1 MHAWVKIMSAI
12 LISHHC
18 WDLESVPYIRFIIPE
33 IEYVWL
39 IFFSL
44 LLHVLMSTKSSMWVP
59 HFRTHQS
66 PPPIGLPLSDNI
78 PYPLPPPALVLP
90 RNSLLTCMAGWRA
103 LHEEWG
109 DLHMTVSKLSNVY
122 NPLPS
127 CHWHN
132 HATYNCNCL
141 QGSLYLPLHRYIV
154 PYTSFKFQLVATG
167 M

>member
-1 MHAWVKIMSAI
+1 
-12 LISHHC
+12 
-18 WDLESVPYIRFIIPE
+18 
-33 IEYVWL
+33 
-39 IFFSL
+39 
-44 LLHVLMSTKSSMWVP
+44 MSTKSSMWVP
-59 HFRTHQS
+59 HFRTHQSPVS

-109 DLHMTVSKLSNVY
+109 DLYMTSAKLSNVY

-127 CHWHN
+127 CNWQLIS
-132 HATYNCNCL
+132 AIVYK
-141 QGSLYLPLHRYIV
+141 GSLYLPLHRYIV

-167 M
+167 MQGFASICSQSDRHARVELTRCSVLPLFGIRLPHDRPTA